1 MQSIRTQGLKI
12 TQTTT
17 KQPQPSLFTTLRS
30 YQQTGRKALAVLL
43 DPDKVEQ
50 DGFSAFLGRTLEHP
64 IDFFL
69 VGGSLVTEYTHRE
82 IIAAI
87 RQQTDTPVILFPGN
101 SLHIEPSADGIL
113 LLSLI
118 SGRNPEFL
126 IGQHVIA
133 APLLK
138 KSNLEIL
145 PTGYMLVDGG
155 AQTTVSYISGTM
167 PLPHD
172 KPSVAA
178 CTAMAGEM
186 LGLKLMYLDAGSGA
200 RRPVSPAV
208 IKAVREVVDTPLL
221 VGGGINTIE
230 KAEAALQAGADL
242 IVVGNGIEDNPDFLP
257 ELSALIKF
265 SNRQLVALS
274 SSGGQ

>member
-1 MQSIRTQGLKI
+1 MYA
-12 TQTTT
+12 
-17 KQPQPSLFTTLRS
+17 TLRS

-43 DPDKVEQ
+43 DPDKVELG
-50 DGFSAFLGRTLEHP
+50 GFSSFLRRTLEHP
-64 IDFFL
+64 VDFFL
-69 VGGSLVTEYTHRE
+69 VGGSLVTEYTHQEIVQTIRE
-82 IIAAI
+82 H
-87 RQQTDTPVILFPGN
+87 TDTPVVLFPGN

-118 SGRNPEFL
+118 SGRNPDFL
-126 IGQHVIA
+126 IGQHVVA

-138 KSNLEIL
+138 KSKLEIL

-186 LGLKLMYLDAGSGA
+186 LGMRLMYLDAGSGA
-200 RRPVSPAV
+200 RRCVSPEMIA
-208 IKAVREVVDTPLL
+208 AVREAVDTPLI
-221 VGGGINTIE
+221 VGGGINSAQ
-230 KAEAALQAGADL
+230 KAEAALLAGADM
-242 IVVGNGIEDNPDFLP
+242 IVVGNGIEANPDLLP
-257 ELSALIKF
+257 ELSALVRF
-265 SNRQLVALS
+265 CNRQIVA
-274 SSGGQ
+274 GN